1 MAEGKGTARIFGRR
15 TNPTIAFNPES
26 EVKAIERRRK
36 ADLRAERTRARK
48 VKTSNAAA
56 NADIPPTAKPA
67 KPKLRSYFM
76 AGLACVALA
85 MTLVG
90 LAPQVLPGLLP

>member
-36 ADLRAERTRARK
+36 ADLRAERNRTRK
-48 VKTSNAAA
+48 VKTSTEAEDT
-56 NADIPPTAKPA
+56 DIAPNVQPA
-67 KPKLRSYFM
+67 KPKLRSYLM
-76 AGLACVALA
+76 AGLACVAVA